1 MSAELQSRGWWR
13 RSDGEQLS
21 WLLVA
26 LAACPWREPAVCRT
40 GRSVQMHTPVWL
52 VVLADL
58 VGVDASIWSAI
69 GAASGVIGPCGCTK
83 PTVTA
88 V

>member
-1 MSAELQSRGWWR
+1 
-13 RSDGEQLS
+13 
-21 WLLVA
+21 
-26 LAACPWREPAVCRT
+26 
-40 GRSVQMHTPVWL
+40 MHTPVL
-52 VVLADL
+52 PVVLADL

-69 GAASGVIGPCGCTK
+69 GAASGVIGAVRCTK